1 VKRDGAQPLAAPRFF
16 SPRGLAGWT
25 LFELVVVM
33 AVLSIVTYFV
43 VRSYQPKEALAVQQA
58 ERLRNDIR
66 NIQMLAVSWTQALRI
81 TTAANNYSVSCV
93 TAGASPCNVSPVV
106 NPATGQPYVVT
117 LEPDLTLA
125 GPGFNLDL
133 DTLGR
138 PKNGANFTVANAT
151 FIITG
156 ASTAR
161 TVVVAPITGFVT
173 AP

>member
-1 VKRDGAQPLAAPRFF
+1 MKRDGAQSLAAPRFF
-16 SPRGLAGWT
+16 CPRRLAGWT
-25 LFELVVVM
+25 LFELVTVL
-33 AVLSIVTYFV
+33 AVLSVLVYFV

-81 TTAANNYSVSCV
+81 TTTANNYSVSCV
-93 TAGASPCNVSPVV
+93 IGGASPCNVAPVV
-106 NPATGQPYVVT
+106 NPATGQPYLVN
-117 LEPDLTLA
+117 LEPDFTLA
-125 GPGFNLDL
+125 GPGFSLDL

-151 FIITG
+151 FTITG
-156 ASTAR
+156 ASAAR
-161 TVVVAPITGFVT
+161 SVVVAPITGFVT